1 MLGIEVFGGGVPSKH
16 TTEGLDRFLLF
27 PRESGPQ
34 NETSQSS
41 QSAPGPN
48 NHVYIKAPSLLNHDF
63 TLKHTM
69 TPCTGDGLRA
79 EGNGDRYEKVL
90 TEQGYTGQAL
100 LHTWAAGS
108 QLGFKAA
115 RMELAQMVQATASNA
130 QW

>member
-1 MLGIEVFGGGVPSKH
+1 M
-16 TTEGLDRFLLF
+16 
-27 PRESGPQ
+27 
-34 NETSQSS
+34 
-41 QSAPGPN
+41 
-48 NHVYIKAPSLLNHDF
+48 KAPSLLNHDF

-69 TPCTGDGLRA
+69 TPCTRDGLRA

-90 TEQGYTGQAL
+90 TEQAL